1 MCDNR
6 YHSVKLLLQRVFIE
20 GKDRKEQTQLFYE
33 IDIISPEQQIR

>member
-6 YHSVKLLLQRVFIE
+6 YHSVKLLLQHVFIE
-20 GKDRKEQTQLFYE
+20 GKDKNKQTQLFYE